1 MIQIA
6 LPSLIIRLMFINWV
20 SIFSLFLRLK
30 KKKKNLNY
38 FWKIDPC
45 HIYTPTA
52 HQSQGVPCGSF
63 FKAKTWAGMLWLVTT
78 IKTSKSPHSTGSY
91 YLRHTMQ
98 HDLGELQ
105 KGFLHFSNKRLS
117 VSFSHKTINVTL
129 K

>member
-30 KKKKNLNY
+30 KKKKKSQLFLENWSLPYLYTHCSPKSGCALREFFQGQDLGWYVVTCDDHKN
-38 FWKIDPC
+38 FKISSL
-45 HIYTPTA
+45 YW
-52 HQSQGVPCGSF
+52 QLL
-63 FKAKTWAGMLWLVTT
+63 FKAHL
-78 IKTSKSPHSTGSY
+78 
-91 YLRHTMQ
+91 